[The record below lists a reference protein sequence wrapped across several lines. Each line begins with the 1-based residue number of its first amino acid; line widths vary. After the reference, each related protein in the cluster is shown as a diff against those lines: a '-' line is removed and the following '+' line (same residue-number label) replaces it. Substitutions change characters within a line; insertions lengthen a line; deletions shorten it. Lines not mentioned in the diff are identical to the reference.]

1 LFQGKEPQNA
11 SRWRERYE
19 KMIISST
26 ENIHI
31 YPNIAKYVKLLKN
44 IFESSFIFVKMT
56 TDSKTDKTGGKQGN
70 MIH

>member
-1 LFQGKEPQNA
+1 
-11 SRWRERYE
+11 
-19 KMIISST
+19 MIISST